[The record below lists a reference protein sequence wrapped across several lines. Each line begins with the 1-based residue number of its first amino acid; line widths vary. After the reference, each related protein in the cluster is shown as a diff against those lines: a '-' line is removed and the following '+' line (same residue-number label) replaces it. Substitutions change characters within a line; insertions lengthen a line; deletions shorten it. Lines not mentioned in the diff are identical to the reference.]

1 MLKMV
6 KKSLRRQYLDWLIFV
21 NRMDIVSRRGSGAR
35 PPMAPCGGG
44 LRRDQVVRV
53 SLRASGEEIAVSR
66 KTFARSWL
74 PFCL

>member
-21 NRMDIVSRRGSGAR
+21 NRTDIRSRRGSGMR

-44 LRRDQVVRV
+44 C
-53 SLRASGEEIAVSR
+53 GGMEWCE
-66 KTFARSWL
+66 
-74 PFCL
+74 